1 MNTVQLKIQQDA
13 PLASAVKIL
22 RAFDSSLT
30 IGEIKSKIEN
40 HDFVITF
47 DLNHYDVVEELQGV
61 DRKALFR
68 DMIRKLG
75 EAGAQVS
82 VYLNG
87 ETASIAQLDNWL
99 GTMREIAQEAEES
112 IDREAGCFTKTT
124 PKENMT

>member
-99 GTMREIAQEAEES
+99 GTMSEIAQEAGED
-112 IDREAGCFTKTT
+112 IDRET
-124 PKENMT
+124 E